1 MQNKNPKH
9 IKEHRKRSIAAF
21 NDLVR
26 RWIPE
31 EYLRADAT
39 LADAPLRQVAYFM
52 IFDWC
57 MSTGGEDE
65 VILLIG
71 YLRAALEKVETIYGE
86 GTANN

>member
-1 MQNKNPKH
+1 
-9 IKEHRKRSIAAF
+9 
-21 NDLVR
+21 
-26 RWIPE
+26 
-31 EYLRADAT
+31 
-39 LADAPLRQVAYFM
+39 M

-86 GTANN
+86 ETANN